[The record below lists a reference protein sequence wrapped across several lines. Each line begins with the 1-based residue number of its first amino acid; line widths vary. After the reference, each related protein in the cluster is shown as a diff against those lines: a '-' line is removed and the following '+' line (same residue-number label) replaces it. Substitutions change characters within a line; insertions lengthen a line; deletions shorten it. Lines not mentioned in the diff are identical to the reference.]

1 MYHSMRNKK
10 PVQEWSQVVAR
21 QVGPLPCLHLLLILK
36 QTKNLLVTSSVLGGR
51 AVSAKL
57 MAPPCVP
64 SPVFMCGL
72 WRGDTGCIG
81 LLLVL

>member
-1 MYHSMRNKK
+1 MYCSMRNKK
-10 PVQEWSQVVAR
+10 PVQEGSQVVAR

-36 QTKNLLVTSSVLGGR
+36 QTKNLQVTGSVLGGC

-57 MAPPCVP
+57 MATPCVP
-64 SPVFMCGL
+64 SPGFMCGL

-81 LLLVL
+81 LLLVP